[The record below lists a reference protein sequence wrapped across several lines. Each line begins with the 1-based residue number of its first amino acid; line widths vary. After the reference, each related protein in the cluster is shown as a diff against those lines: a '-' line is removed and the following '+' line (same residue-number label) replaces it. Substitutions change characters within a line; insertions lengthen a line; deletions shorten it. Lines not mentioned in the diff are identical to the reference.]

1 LKIVCDL
8 GFGACDFRQAM
19 YYYIFDI
26 KRCKKRATIEAIKNV
41 LLELGISGE
50 YNYISN
56 AQPAEKLVDLG
67 LSRGYSTIVGV
78 GSDDLINSVV
88 NRMIGRKEAMG
99 VIPLEVSKPMSTLL
113 GVDFWKDACE
123 ALRFRRIKEMYVGR
137 TANGEHFL
145 TEAHIDSGK
154 PVDLTIEFK
163 DYIVQVLAKNFMI
176 SNYYPGIK
184 KIGADYL
191 DVIIESQPVVSS
203 SFLNQFKSIFSPK
216 ITNNGSR
223 SMSVIRARSMRVFT
237 KKPVS
242 IISGE
247 KMIAKTPQLVESSDE
262 MLRLIV
268 SRKH

>member
-1 LKIVCDL
+1 
-8 GFGACDFRQAM
+8 M

-26 KRCKKRATIEAIKNV
+26 KRCKKRATIEAIKSA

-56 AQPAEKLVDLG
+56 AAPAEKLVELG

-78 GSDDLINSVV
+78 GSDDLINSVA
-88 NRMIGRKEAMG
+88 NRMVGRKEAMG
-99 VIPLEVSKPMSTLL
+99 VIPLEISKPMSSLL
-113 GVDFWKDACE
+113 GFDSWREACE
-123 ALRFRRIKEMYVGR
+123 VLRFRRIKEMYIGR

-145 TEAHIDSGK
+145 TEVHIDAGRA
-154 PVDLTIEFK
+154 VDLTIEFK
-163 DYIVQVLAKNFMI
+163 NYIVQVLAKNFMV

-184 KIGADYL
+184 KIGQDYL
-191 DVIIESQPVVSS
+191 NVVIESQPRISS
-203 SFLNQFKSIFSPK
+203 SFVNQFKSIFGTKVASEAK
-216 ITNNGSR
+216 AISTIS
-223 SMSVIRARSMRVFT
+223 ARSMRIFT

-242 IISGE
+242 IIAGD
-247 KMIAKTPQLVESSDE
+247 KMIAKTPQLIESSDE

>member
-1 LKIVCDL
+1 
-8 GFGACDFRQAM
+8 M

-26 KRCKKRATIEAIKNV
+26 KRCKKRATIEAIKSA

-56 AQPAEKLVDLG
+56 ASPAEQLVDLG
-67 LSRGYSTIVGV
+67 LNRGYSTVVGV
-78 GSDDLINSVV
+78 GSDDLINSVA
-88 NRMIGRKEAMG
+88 NRMVGRKEAMG
-99 VIPLEVSKPMSTLL
+99 VIPLEISKPMSVLL
-113 GVDFWKDACE
+113 GLDSWREACE

-145 TEAHIDSGK
+145 TEVHIDTSR

-163 DYIVQVLAKNFMI
+163 NYIVQVLAKNFMV

-184 KIGADYL
+184 KFGQDYL
-191 DVIIESQPVVSS
+191 NIVIESQPPASS
-203 SFLNQFKSIFSPK
+203 SLMDQFKSIFSTK
-216 ITNNGSR
+216 VTSDAKAI
-223 SMSVIRARSMRVFT
+223 SMIHARSMRVFT
-237 KKPVS
+237 KKPVP
-242 IISGE
+242 IIAGD
-247 KMIAKTPQLVESSDE
+247 KMIAKTPQLIESSDE